1 LFQRTD
7 VLIAVALTYTLGA
20 LTHYPPE
27 SGVLS
32 LLLGLS
38 FTFGVM
44 WLSGRPR
51 VEVPAITILREEIKS
66 ARGEID
72 QLKGQVER
80 LILRGRS

>member
-1 LFQRTD
+1 MFQRTD

-32 LLLGLS
+32 LLLGLA
-38 FTFGVM
+38 FTFGLL
-44 WLSGRPR
+44 WLSARPK
-51 VEVPAITILREEIKS
+51 VEVPAITILRDELKS

-80 LILRGRS
+80 LILRGRN

>member
-1 LFQRTD
+1 
-7 VLIAVALTYTLGA
+7 
-20 LTHYPPE
+20 
-27 SGVLS
+27 
-32 LLLGLS
+32 
-38 FTFGVM
+38 M